1 MGEQPDKRISMMM
14 YGDENKLQEWNDT
27 KNDPMPIKTMN
38 NNGLQVL
45 EEAPGEYKIYIDKDA
60 VMTTVAKYALG
71 SYQTFM
77 ERKADV
83 DNSRSL
89 LKGYKIEWT
98 QKDDSELFI
107 RCNDEAIS
115 KIENQPMTLDE
126 PTQPVVLEPKT
137 VPTTYECCFRVDKK
151 TGEFYIGE
159 GYENLVTTL
168 GGVYANFRAIGEGNS
183 AMFDKDKSIFKYN
196 SSNDETNLNL
206 NSLFNNLSP
215 IPSSDIHT
223 MTVKVSNS
231 YGLDVSKMSFK
242 LTGIPVSYFNADEE
256 KYANVSNS
264 TTSIYLNLAQ
274 TGTADFRIQITKT
287 STPKPFVKSVMPSG
301 KLDRISNAN
310 ETTHTFLNK
319 GDGVVTF
326 GNGYFSLKGEKIQQL
341 LVYKALLTEQEK
353 QVELAKDIKLNMAY
367 NDYFI
372 GG

>member
-1 MGEQPDKRISMMM
+1 MGEQPYKRISMMM

-45 EEAPGEYKIYIDKDA
+45 EEVPGEYKIYIDKD
-60 VMTTVAKYALG
+60 VIMTTVAKYAPG

-77 ERKADV
+77 DRKADV

-98 QKDDSELFI
+98 QKDDSDLFI
-107 RCNDEAIS
+107 QCNNEAIS

-137 VPTTYECCFRVDKK
+137 VPTTYECCFRVGND
-151 TGEFYIGE
+151 GVYVGE
-159 GYENLVTTL
+159 GYENLLSTRINNPISTSIEGYFVTSKTTATIDNPYRFSPL
-168 GGVYANFRAIGEGNS
+168 ANKGVSAQEVYSAKYEVIKGFEWFDRIEFHNS
-183 AMFDKDKSIFKYN
+183 GFN
-196 SSNDETNLNL
+196 SGTKMRNESGYHSELCIKATDSGINLYVKQGAPAGVEII
-206 NSLFNNLSP
+206 S
-215 IPSSDIHT
+215 
-223 MTVKVSNS
+223 KVS
-231 YGLDVSKMSFK
+231 
-242 LTGIPVSYFNADEE
+242 
-256 KYANVSNS
+256 
-264 TTSIYLNLAQ
+264 
-274 TGTADFRIQITKT
+274 ITKT

-301 KLDRISNAN
+301 KLDRITNAN

-326 GNGYFSLKGEKIQQL
+326 GNGYFSLKGEKIQRL

-353 QVELAKDIKLNMAY
+353 QAELAKDIKLNMAY